1 MNIPSLSS
9 TTLAIDEYSDLVIDY
24 FDDKTCLMFEYL
36 TEGNDVF
43 DIDVIGLTRRGK
55 DYPLMAV
62 KPAGSPTVT
71 PICPPSPHPSP
82 IPYSL

>member
-55 DYPLMAV
+55 DYTLKAV
-62 KPAGSPTVT
+62 KPAGLTCFKPTC
-71 PICPPSPHPSP
+71 ICPPSPHPSP
-82 IPYSL
+82 IPY